1 MPTEHTNPAAEEEQD
16 TRVLVRNFLL
26 EVLLYGV
33 LVVAYFLVVLRWLQE
48 PLNQMFHNDLVIY
61 AIVSLGLILAQ
72 SVALEYVTSF
82 LLEQIRP
89 EDTPE
94 PGVE

>member
-1 MPTEHTNPAAEEEQD
+1 MPTKHKNPAAEEQD
-16 TRVLVRNFLL
+16 TRVLVRNFIL
-26 EVLLYGV
+26 EVLLYSV
-33 LVVAYFLVVLRWLQE
+33 LVIAYFLVVLRWLQE
-48 PLNQMFHNDLVIY
+48 PLNQLFHNNLLTY
-61 AIVSLGLILAQ
+61 ALLSLGLILLQ
-72 SVALEYVTSF
+72 GVALEYVTSF